1 MGQQRE
7 RWARTNRRSSD
18 YALQTKFIT
27 VEAAPIT
34 NINLYPSS
42 ILNPYYIYA
51 LKDPRSTPAIPF
63 YIGKGTGTRAW
74 DHTLNVD
81 KTRKGERIASI
92 TASGHDVITTVLAND
107 LTEHQALKLEAELI
121 SAFGTESTGGTLT
134 NSVIPVGSNNKIRNG
149 VVIPSGSVEKAQ
161 IGLELIKS
169 AILELARANP
179 EGILNSDAAK
189 ALGLQSDYLGGS
201 KDYLSWSVLGLLMRE
216 GKMVRVESKKHKAT
230 TK

>member
-1 MGQQRE
+1 M
-7 RWARTNRRSSD
+7 
-18 YALQTKFIT
+18 
-27 VEAAPIT
+27 
-34 NINLYPSS
+34 
-42 ILNPYYIYA
+42 NPYYIYA
-51 LKDPRSTPAIPF
+51 LKDPRTTPATPF

-74 DHTLNVD
+74 EHTLKVD
-81 KTRKGERIASI
+81 STRKGERIKQIHS
-92 TASGHDVITTVLAND
+92 TGHVVITTVLADD

-134 NSVIPVGSNNKIRNG
+134 NT
-149 VVIPSGSVEKAQ
+149 VVPLAAGKKVRKGLVTPSGTVEKAQ

-169 AILELARANP
+169 AVLELAQANP

-216 GKMVRVESKKHKAT
+216 GKMARVEPRLHKAT
-230 TK
+230 VK